1 MAFIEDLAPCHYF
14 PLECGALTAV
24 GWLNQHDG
32 FPKGDVTEEFYRMLQ
47 SLCVS
52 PWQPVVSLGWHTC
65 ELCQFDG
72 PRFSDNVFIPYQ
84 GKIYVTPVAIVH
96 YVAAHRYLPPQIFVD
111 AILAC
116 PAMNSMEYK
125 RALLANG
132 GRSLVRT
139 GM

>member
-1 MAFIEDLAPCHYF
+1 
-14 PLECGALTAV
+14 
-24 GWLNQHDG
+24 
-32 FPKGDVTEEFYRMLQ
+32 MLQ